1 MTSHRL
7 GRHYGTLKHLAKCS
21 PKDCSHLIGSGS
33 DDLIATLSE
42 ICQNLLEGNIP
53 LSDKQLDS
61 LRESADVLREVSKKS
76 TPIKRKRSVLVQE
89 GGFLIPALIGMALP
103 LIKSILRI

>member
-1 MTSHRL
+1 MASHL
-7 GRHYGTLKHLAKCS
+7 LERHFGTLKHLAKCS

-33 DDLIATLSE
+33 DDLIAALSE
-42 ICQNLLEGNIP
+42 ICHNLLVGNIP
-53 LSDKQLDS
+53 LSDKQLDK
-61 LRESADVLREVSKKS
+61 LRESADVLREVGKKS
-76 TPIKRKRSVLVQE
+76 TPIKKKRRVLVQE